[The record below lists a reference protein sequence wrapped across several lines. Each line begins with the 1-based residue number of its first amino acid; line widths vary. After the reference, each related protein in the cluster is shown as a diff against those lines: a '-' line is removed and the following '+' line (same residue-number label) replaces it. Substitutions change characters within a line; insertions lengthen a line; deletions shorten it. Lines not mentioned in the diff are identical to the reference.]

1 MKISVIIPTLNEA
14 RILRATLQRL
24 RKGINLE
31 IVVVDGG
38 SEDDTISIAKE
49 YTKKVY
55 LSSPGR
61 AIQMNEGARHAEGEI
76 LLFLHADSYISAG
89 GIGKIIPAI
98 IGLPAVGGAFQLAFN
113 SRNVVIRLV
122 AWFANLR
129 ARLTRVPYGDQGI
142 FITKKVFQK
151 IEGYP
156 DLPIMEDVELA
167 GRMKKEGKIALLK
180 EKIFTSPRRWEKEG
194 ILFTTFRNRAL
205 MIGYLLGIPPQ
216 RLATCYKN
224 IR

>member
-14 RILRATLQRL
+14 KILRGTLQRL

-31 IVVVDGG
+31 IIVVDGG
-38 SEDDTISIAKE
+38 SQDDTVSIAKE
-49 YTKKVY
+49 YTKNVF

-61 AIQMNEGARHAEGEI
+61 ALQMNEGARHAEGDI
-76 LLFLHADSYISAG
+76 LLFLHADSHISAG
-89 GIGKIIPAI
+89 GIGKIIPAV
-98 IGLPAVGGAFQLAFN
+98 IGLPAVGGAFQLAFDT
-113 SRNVVIRLV
+113 RNVVIRLV
-122 AWFANLR
+122 GWFANLR

-142 FITKKVFQK
+142 FITKNAFQK
-151 IEGYP
+151 IGGYP

-167 GRMKKEGKIALLK
+167 VRMKKEGKIALLQ

-194 ILFTTFRNRAL
+194 ILFTTFRNRVL
-205 MIGYLLGIPPQ
+205 MIGYLLGISPH
-216 RLATCYKN
+216 RLASGYRN